1 MNYKT
6 SNSTL
11 FNLKTTN
18 SERDISQAKF
28 GPINPSLFRSKRWI
42 RVSELACENGRP
54 EKELNPS
61 FIPKWIEQRRWIWE
75 QYDINEKYDWVIISE
90 YESRMS
96 PTFAHVDEFEEEFFG
111 DNNIP
116 SWSVWYIQRRE
127 VNIDPGSYAFWCRL
141 AGLILDRQNEKFY
154 RKEE

>member
-11 FNLKTTN
+11 FNLKSTN
-18 SERDISQAKF
+18 SERNISQGRF
-28 GPINPSLFRSKRWI
+28 GPINPSLYRSKRWI

-61 FIPKWIEQRRWIWE
+61 FIPKWIENTRWIWE
-75 QYDINEKYDWVIISE
+75 YYDINEKYDWVIISE

-96 PTFAHVDEFEEEFFG
+96 PTFVDVDEFEE

-141 AGLILDRQNEKFY
+141 AALIRDRQNEKFY